1 MTRAQIAEVERSVPG
16 RPRVSLKG
24 GFKRIAVAS
33 LSSVEFYPMMLLLT
47 SITTGMVVFMIQNL
61 LWNPDVKISA
71 KRRSDFMPQEGDE
84 EFGRWY
90 MNRPHRVYLAAKA
103 KEYMRHR
110 GHIVPGEPRQ
120 V

>member
-1 MTRAQIAEVERSVPG
+1 
-16 RPRVSLKG
+16 
-24 GFKRIAVAS
+24 
-33 LSSVEFYPMMLLLT
+33 MMLLLT

-71 KRRSDFMPQEGDE
+71 KRSVGLGTGLWLYLLSRIANRRSDFMPQEGDE

-103 KEYMRHR
+103 KEYMRRR